1 MNNCVFDGGE
11 RCSALKEK
19 CCEECRFRKTNEE
32 LIEGREKAK
41 ARLKTLPE
49 KMQER
54 IHYKYHSQRRFRMTE
69 E

>member
-1 MNNCVFDGGE
+1 MNNCVFDGDTK
-11 RCSALKEK
+11 CSALKEK
-19 CCEECRFRKTNEE
+19 RCEGCRFRKTNEE

-54 IHYKYHSQRRFRMTE
+54 IHYKYHSQRRPRLLE
-69 E
+69 L